1 MLATLL
7 IDLGI
12 LLGSTLLGVLILRVI
27 LPGSSRALSL
37 SLAYPFG
44 AGILSWAIFMMSLTG
59 IKINVISTLFVF
71 ALTILI
77 ALILIR
83 IRQPL
88 DTENPLSLPAKPGR
102 PDATTYAL
110 TALILLIIIV
120 SFVYSI
126 GRSYSM
132 WDATTGWA
140 LQGYGI
146 VYEGNVADTADW
158 AKWDLAYP
166 LNIPIQ
172 IGLFKLFEGDLIPGS
187 KAIFPI
193 YFSTLLISLFLY
205 WRRNRVDRYLALL
218 GVLVFATN
226 PLVFL
231 HSTIGLVNL
240 VFSFYIVMAALCIV
254 EGIHDSR
261 PNVQLLGGILLALA
275 AWTRAE
281 GIGYCL
287 FFLFT
292 LGVSNWFLE
301 LGEIKWTSLIIPLL
315 ITFVPWFV
323 FSRTGIAESH
333 LGEAVGGMLPKFL
346 SGQFN
351 LNYLK
356 VIVSLWAKR
365 SLSPDNMGLFVP
377 VTAILLFL
385 STSVFLNRDNRQL
398 HMLLFI
404 TIVFALIPVGLFYVR
419 SYTRVGQDFIDL
431 QIRAFGRASLPA
443 ITMLTA
449 LSVLAFNQVK
459 QELIDSSFTSN
470 KGET

>member
-1 MLATLL
+1 
-7 IDLGI
+7 
-12 LLGSTLLGVLILRVI
+12 
-27 LPGSSRALSL
+27 
-37 SLAYPFG
+37 
-44 AGILSWAIFMMSLTG
+44 MMSLAG
-59 IKINVISTLFVF
+59 IEINMTSSLIVYTFAVATAFTL
-71 ALTILI
+71 T
-77 ALILIR
+77 R

-88 DTENPLSLPAKPGR
+88 STKNTWPAHSPHEKPN
-102 PDATTYAL
+102 AASSAL
-110 TALILLIIIV
+110 TALILLVVLTSLI
-120 SFVYSI
+120 YSI
-126 GRSYSM
+126 GRAYSS
-132 WDATTGWA
+132 WDSAYGWA
-140 LQGYGI
+140 AKGYGI
-146 VYEGNVADTADW
+146 AYEGNVAEGADW
-158 AKWDLAYP
+158 GKWDLAYP

-193 YFSTLLISLFLY
+193 YLSSLLMSLFMY
-205 WRRNRVDRYLALL
+205 WRRHHVDRSLSLL
-218 GVLVFATN
+218 GILFFATN
-226 PLVFL
+226 PLVFQ

-356 VIVSLWAKR
+356 IIISLWARR
-365 SLSPDNMGLFVP
+365 SLYLDNMGLFVP
-377 VTAILLFL
+377 ITTILLLL
-385 STSVFLNRDNRQL
+385 SASVFLNRENRQL

-404 TIVFALIPVGLFYVR
+404 TIVFGLIPVGLFYVR

-443 ITMLTA
+443 ITMLTT
-449 LSVLAFNQVK
+449 LSVLAFSKIKDQILGQYSESKN
-459 QELIDSSFTSN
+459 N
-470 KGET
+470 